1 VAPPEALPLDL
12 EPADPAVLDAVFGE
26 RVGLARRFAVHLA
39 TSGVERGLIGPREVP
54 RLWTRHVL
62 NCAVLGELVPEGAS
76 VVDVGSGAG
85 LPGVALAVA
94 RPDLDVT
101 LVEPLERRTVWLE
114 EVVADL
120 GLPVRVVRARA
131 EEVVGSVTGQVV
143 TARAVAALDRLAR
156 WTLPLVAPGGQV
168 LAIKGRSA
176 AEELAAASPALRRAG
191 VVEHEVLTC
200 GGAVLEVPT
209 TVVRLV
215 PGTRAG
221 RPGRRR

>member
-1 VAPPEALPLDL
+1 MTAATSGPADL
-12 EPADPAVLDAVFGE
+12 EPIDPATLAAVFGE
-26 RVGLARRFAVHLA
+26 REGLARRFAEHLA

-62 NCAVLGELVPEGAS
+62 NCAVLGELVPQGAS

-85 LPGVALAVA
+85 LPGVAVAIA
-94 RPDLDVT
+94 RPDLAIT

-131 EEVVGSVTGQVV
+131 EEVAGSVRAQVV
-143 TARAVAALDRLAR
+143 TARAVAALDRLAG
-156 WTLPLVAPGGQV
+156 WTLPLVEAGGQV

-176 AEELAAASPALRRAG
+176 AEELDAARPALRRSG
-191 VVEHEVLTC
+191 VVAAEVLTC
-200 GGAVLEVPT
+200 GGAVLGTPT

-215 PGTRAG
+215 PGSAPS
-221 RPGRRR
+221 RPRRRR